1 MSLLMQALKKAER
14 AKQNSIPE
22 DGLDKPSEAYDQILS
37 LSPAEAAPAP
47 APRPADTLSLAPLA
61 EAAPRAPLD
70 FAEAVAAPVAPPLHD
85 FAPRQEPPP
94 AAPSRSEA
102 RPDAHGAARPQT
114 RQESAAPRPRAAT
127 RARPA
132 PPPRSIDPAT
142 LRLGVLGGIAVLIV
156 AGFAYWFWHE
166 TSGAGASANLPMV
179 PMPLT
184 DAPGATPAPT
194 PLLVAP
200 EEPAVADAAPEQ
212 PRAQEASQ
220 HVQAIQA
227 AAAPAPQAA
236 PQAAP
241 PPPPAGAEGG
251 EIRVL
256 RGDSA
261 PRLNTALESAYQ
273 AFTSGDSEAARRQ
286 YDAVLRQEANNR
298 DALLGLAA
306 IAVRERQGAQAAG
319 HYLRLLELD
328 PNDGEA
334 LAGLIALRQGDA
346 VQGESRLKAILQRSP
361 DAGPVLFALGNL
373 YAKQS
378 RWSEAQQLFFRAYSA
393 TPGNPDYAFNL
404 AVGLDRL
411 NQGKL
416 ALGYYQRALALAQN
430 TPGAF
435 DRGAVRRR
443 MHELSQADAAPPAP
457 TN

>member
-1 MSLLMQALKKAER
+1 R
-14 AKQNSIPE
+14 
-22 DGLDKPSEAYDQILS
+22 G
-37 LSPAEAAPAP
+37 
-47 APRPADTLSLAPLA
+47 
-61 EAAPRAPLD
+61 
-70 FAEAVAAPVAPPLHD
+70 
-85 FAPRQEPPP
+85 
-94 AAPSRSEA
+94 
-102 RPDAHGAARPQT
+102 
-114 RQESAAPRPRAAT
+114 ESAAPRPRPAA
-127 RARPA
+127 RAKPA
-132 PPPRSIDPAT
+132 PRAPRSIDPAT
-142 LRLGVLGGIAVLIV
+142 LRLAVLGGIAVLIV
-156 AGFAYWFWHE
+156 AGFGYWFWHE
-166 TSGAGASANLPMV
+166 TSGAGGGANLPMV
-179 PMPLT
+179 PMPLS
-184 DAPGATPAPT
+184 DAPGAAPAPA

-200 EEPAVADAAPEQ
+200 EEPAVAEA
-212 PRAQEASQ
+212 AQEAIHAQEQSPRE
-220 HVQAIQA
+220 QAAQATQAAQAAAQPPAPA
-227 AAAPAPQAA
+227 AAAPPPQLLAPLAA
-236 PQAAP
+236 VDS
-241 PPPPAGAEGG
+241 G
-251 EIRVL
+251 EIKVQ

-261 PRLNTALESAYQ
+261 PRLNAALESAYQ
-273 AFTSGDSEAARRQ
+273 AFTAGDSEAARRQ

-378 RWSEAQQLFFRAYSA
+378 RWSDAQQLFFRAYSA

-443 MHELSQADAAPPAP
+443 MHELSQADAAPPVP